1 MTFMGAFLNMLVWMT
16 CTCGADQMAIQRYL
30 STRDAKSA
38 RRSFGVHLFTEVLI
52 SFPQAVKGA
61 DVEVPGILA
70 PISLR
75 VPAGTQSGQ
84 MFAVR
89 GRGLPRV
96 NASGVGDMHVRVQ
109 VWTPDTIGDE
119 EKKLLKRLAELHG
132 NAPKERNKSFWSR
145 MKEALGA

>member
-109 VWTPDTIGDE
+109 VWTPTELTTD
-119 EKKLLKRLAELHG
+119 EKKAVEALDAVLA
-132 NAPKERNKSFWSR
+132 APPERRGKGFWQK
-145 MKEALGA
+145 MKEVLGA